1 MEREKLNATSASNQN
16 AKRDAKTAPK
26 SSSELPEVMLLVITF
41 IHLLYAILLVKFDAF
56 LKPVS
61 DSVSIFR

>member
-1 MEREKLNATSASNQN
+1 MEREKLNASASNQN
-16 AKRDAKTAPK
+16 AKIDAKTALK